1 MIFIPSIAFSGYVIL
16 CHLVPQI
23 NVGFN
28 VPLIGN
34 QMCAAAVLYPLILLA
49 YFRVDFITG
58 LVYTLW
64 SYAQMVDGE
73 SMYKTKE
80 ANTIEV
86 FGEQHSLLAWCTVF
100 HIISWIM

>member
-1 MIFIPSIAFSGYVIL
+1 
-16 CHLVPQI
+16 
-23 NVGFN
+23 
-28 VPLIGN
+28 
-34 QMCAAAVLYPLILLA
+34 MCAAAVLYPLILLA

-64 SYAQMVDGE
+64 SYAQMVYGE

-80 ANTIEV
+80 AHTIEV